1 MATPDQ
7 SYVRRLMTLHGWSLS
22 QATAYANNHPEV
34 NLPTTPLSNT
44 PTTDSALS
52 PGATLMG
59 RGGGARSFAGYS
71 PAAPVNIT
79 PKGVVTV
86 NPATAVDPNDPATL
100 EAIIKAQAKPNDP
113 TAGVS
118 IGSGGTNPLNNT
130 PGSAGKK
137 PAINLVGGT
146 TYTNQY
152 FEGDFGAGVPGYTN
166 LPLQVNQNTKGQMVI
181 TRPDGAG
188 NYNQVIIAVDPN
200 DPTQYMVQDAVT
212 GIASMLQKY
221 PPGSKALADLKNT
234 LAKTGKYKS
243 AAAARKSGF
252 DSGFDTD
259 FLNAFTAQVNKNTF
273 DNFTAAKNGQ
283 KTFSTVEN
291 TITNTPYSP
300 LAGTRETTTTNITP
314 QATALMQINTFMQEQ
329 LGRQA
334 TYKEVSDY
342 TQSLNSYEKAHPD
355 RNVVTTDALMFEK
368 NRVTYAGASPEDQKA
383 ILVGVLYN
391 ELSAKGVNPDAIS
404 KSGGAI
410 AQGMQAIQK
419 TAADYGLGHIDNA
432 AAIGS
437 IIDASKVTA
446 SKMTNADTFNLVKET
461 LKPGGSITNI
471 ETKLKE
477 QAKLTYKPLASY
489 IDAGGNVMDIANQF
503 NALNQKY
510 LETFTPTNV
519 FDPTIQKA
527 LAGDGKNVMNSDD
540 YIKMLKS
547 DPSLG
552 WSKTQNAREEAANYV
567 TTIGKEF
574 GFMA

>member
-1 MATPDQ
+1 MATPSPD
-7 SYVRRLMTLHGWSLS
+7 YVKRLMSLHGWSLS
-22 QATAYANNHPEV
+22 QAIAYANNHPEV

-44 PTTDSALS
+44 PTTSSTLS

-59 RGGGARSFAGYS
+59 RGGGARSFQAYK
-71 PAAPVNIT
+71 PDVAVNIT
-79 PKGVVTV
+79 PQGVVTV
-86 NPATAVDPNDPATL
+86 NPSTALDPNDPATL
-100 EAIIKAQAKPNDP
+100 EAIIKAMAKPNDP
-113 TAGVS
+113 TSGVS

-137 PAINLVGGT
+137 PAINLVGSTG
-146 TYTNQY
+146 YTNQN
-152 FEGDFGAGVPGYTN
+152 FENDFGAGLPGNTS
-166 LPLQVNQNTKGQMVI
+166 LPLQVNQNTKGQYVI
-181 TRPDGAG
+181 SRPDGAG
-188 NYNQVIIAVDPN
+188 NYNQVIIAVDPK

-212 GIASMLQKY
+212 GTAAMLAQY
-221 PPGSKALADLKNT
+221 PPGSKALQDLKAT
-234 LAKTGKYKS
+234 LARNGKYKS

-252 DSGFDTD
+252 DSGFDSD
-259 FLNAFTAQVNKNTF
+259 FLSAFAAQVNKNTF
-273 DNFTAAKNGQ
+273 DNFQAAKNGQ
-283 KTFSTVEN
+283 KTFSTIEN
-291 TITNTPYSP
+291 TLTNTPYSP
-300 LAGTRETTTTNITP
+300 YAGTRETTTTNITP
-314 QATALMQINTFMQEQ
+314 QATALLQINSFMQEQ
-329 LGRQA
+329 IGRQA

-342 TQSLNSYEKAHPD
+342 TQALNSYERAHPD

-410 AQGMQAIQK
+410 AQGMQQIQK

-446 SKMTNADTFNLVKET
+446 SKMTNLDTFNLVKET
-461 LKPGGSITNI
+461 LKPGGSISQI

-477 QAKLTYKPLASY
+477 QAKLTYKPLAGY
-489 IDAGGNVMDIANQF
+489 ITDGGNVMDIANQF

-519 FDPTIQKA
+519 FDSNIQKA
-527 LAGDGKNVMNSDD
+527 LAGDGKNVMNSDQ

-552 WSKTQNAREEAANYV
+552 WAKTQNAREEAANYI
-567 TTIGKEF
+567 TTIGKQF
-574 GFMA
+574 GFLA